1 MTEDRSPWSWVGPQ
15 VLFGMDR
22 HGTCT
27 LSAGPGLA
35 ALGYADGE
43 LVGTSLLDLFR
54 DDPAVLTSVHRA
66 LAGDTFTVT
75 REIDGRTLC
84 VSYQA
89 LHDASGLFTGSMAVC
104 TDVTEQLVDA
114 RRLAQAGRRADTLL
128 ALSGALGAAELS
140 PEEVLDT
147 GVRIITEALA
157 EAGVGWLLVDREDG
171 AQEAGGLVCAAVWH
185 ADDDL
190 RRRLRDGMPE
200 EMPEEDDGSGWRDAT
215 RVRTLRSP
223 VAFVRTEAGHPTG
236 RSPASRLVDDL
247 GLRYGLRM
255 PLRSRGRTI
264 GAADFVRGDALGPF
278 DEQDIAFAQ
287 EVADRFAL
295 AHDNALLLAEQ
306 RSVLRTLL
314 KFRSLADASV
324 DLIAI
329 ADQQGRPTYYN
340 PRLRAVGLALPDD
353 DVWASLATY
362 FGEERTVQMRAV
374 MAAGERWS
382 GDVALP
388 TDGTVPA
395 PGEGT
400 TGELLV
406 HAEAFPLV
414 APDTREPTGFA
425 WIAQDVTRLRA
436 TERRLRQA
444 NAELGRFQA
453 LVEASRDFIAIAG
466 LDGKVSYLNPGGR
479 ALVGLEPDDDLTSTT
494 IADYL
499 TAEGLEQS
507 LAVEQPAVREHGSWQ
522 GESTLRHFR
531 GGPPIPVAIASF
543 LMHDP
548 DTGAPFGLATVQRDM
563 TERLATER
571 SVRHLLEHRQAL
583 LERLVEAQETERAK
597 IAGDVHDDPVQALA
611 VVDLRLGLLR
621 RRITEQAPQLLDAVG
636 AVQETVV
643 AATQRLRALLFDL
656 EAPDLDHGLAPAL
669 ERAAEELFRDTGTRV
684 EVAAGS
690 EPPADRSLRT
700 VAFRIAREALVNAR
714 KHAGAG
720 HVWVTVRDSDGGLAV
735 HVADDGVGLGRGP
748 MRSAPGHHGVTG
760 MRDRASLA
768 GGEVVLADRP
778 GGGALVSLWLPR
790 APGQG

>member
-27 LSAGPGLA
+27 LSAGPGLP

-54 DDPAVLTSVHRA
+54 DDPAVLSSVHRA

-75 REIDGRTLC
+75 REIEGRTLC

-89 LHDASGLFTGSMAVC
+89 LHDASGLFTGSMAVS
-104 TDVTEQLVDA
+104 TDVTDQLADA
-114 RRLAQAGRRADTLL
+114 RGLAQARRRADTLVE
-128 ALSGALGAAELS
+128 LSGALGAAELS

-157 EAGVGWLLVDREDG
+157 EAAVGWLLVDDEEDG
-171 AQEAGGLVCAAVWH
+171 ADGGRLVCAAVWH
-185 ADDDL
+185 ADEDL
-190 RRRLRDGMPE
+190 RRRLRDGMPDDE
-200 EMPEEDDGSGWRDAT
+200 DGSGWRDAA
-215 RVRTLRSP
+215 RVRSLREP
-223 VAFVRTEAGHPTG
+223 VAFARNDAGHPSG

-247 GLRYGLRM
+247 GLRHGLRM

-287 EVADRFAL
+287 ELADRFAL

-306 RSVLRTLL
+306 RSVMRTLL
-314 KFRSLADASV
+314 NFQFLADASD

-329 ADQQGRPTYYN
+329 ADDRGRATYVN
-340 PRLRAVGLALPDD
+340 PRLRTAGLTLPDG
-353 DVWASLATY
+353 DVWSGVARY
-362 FGEERTVQMRAV
+362 FGEERTAQMRAA
-374 MAAGERWS
+374 MDAGERWR
-382 GDVALP
+382 GDVTLP
-388 TDGTVPA
+388 VPEPLA
-395 PGEGT
+395 SQVEGPT
-400 TGELLV
+400 ETAELLV
-406 HAEAFPLV
+406 HTEVFPLS

-436 TERRLRQA
+436 TERRLRRA
-444 NAELGRFQA
+444 DAELGQFQA

-479 ALVGLEPDDDLTSTT
+479 ALVGLGPDDDLTSTT

-522 GESTLRHFR
+522 GESTLRHLG
-531 GGPPIPVAIASF
+531 GGPPVPVAIASF

-563 TERLATER
+563 TERVAAER
-571 SVRHLLEHRQAL
+571 SVRRLSEHRQAL

-611 VVDLRLGLLR
+611 VVDLRLGLLQ
-621 RRITEQAPQLLDAVG
+621 RRIAEQAPQLLDAVG

-684 EVAAGS
+684 EVAADS

-714 KHAGAG
+714 KHSGAE

-735 HVADDGVGLGRGP
+735 QIADDGVGLGRGRL
-748 MRSAPGHHGVTG
+748 RSAPGHHGVTG

-768 GGEVVLADRP
+768 GGEVVLTDRP

>member
-27 LSAGPGLA
+27 VSAGPGLP

-54 DDPAVLTSVHRA
+54 DDPAVLSSVHRA

-75 REIDGRTLC
+75 REIEGRTLC

-89 LHDASGLFTGSMAVC
+89 LHDASGLFTGSMAVS
-104 TDVTEQLVDA
+104 TDVTDQLADA
-114 RRLAQAGRRADTLL
+114 RGLAQARRRADTLVE
-128 ALSGALGAAELS
+128 LSGALGAAELS

-157 EAGVGWLLVDREDG
+157 EAAVGWLLVDEEDG
-171 AQEAGGLVCAAVWH
+171 ADGGRLVCAAVWH
-185 ADDDL
+185 ADEDL
-190 RRRLRDGMPE
+190 RRRLRDGMPDD
-200 EMPEEDDGSGWRDAT
+200 DDGSGWRDAA
-215 RVRTLRSP
+215 RVRSLREP
-223 VAFVRTEAGHPTG
+223 VAFVRNDAGHPSG

-247 GLRYGLRM
+247 GLRHGLRM

-264 GAADFVRGDALGPF
+264 GAADFVRGDALGSF

-287 EVADRFAL
+287 ELADRFAL
-295 AHDNALLLAEQ
+295 AHDNALLHAEQ
-306 RSVLRTLL
+306 RSVMRTLL
-314 KFRSLADASV
+314 NFQFLADASD

-329 ADQQGRPTYYN
+329 ADDRGRATYVN
-340 PRLRAVGLALPDD
+340 PRLRTAGLTLPDG
-353 DVWASLATY
+353 DVWSGVARY
-362 FGEERTVQMRAV
+362 FGEERTAQMRAA
-374 MAAGERWS
+374 MDAGERWR
-382 GDVALP
+382 GDVTLP
-388 TDGTVPA
+388 VPEPLA
-395 PGEGT
+395 NQVDSPTET
-400 TGELLV
+400 AELLV
-406 HAEAFPLV
+406 HTEVFPLS

-436 TERRLRQA
+436 TERRLRRA
-444 NAELGRFQA
+444 DAELGQFQA

-479 ALVGLEPDDDLTSTT
+479 ALVGLGPDDDLTSTT

-522 GESTLRHFR
+522 GESTLRHFG
-531 GGPPIPVAIASF
+531 GGPPVPVAIASF

-563 TERLATER
+563 TERVAAER
-571 SVRHLLEHRQAL
+571 SVRRLSEHRQAL

-611 VVDLRLGLLR
+611 VVDLRLGLLQ
-621 RRITEQAPQLLDAVG
+621 RRIKEQAPQLLDAVG

-684 EVAAGS
+684 EVAADS

-714 KHAGAG
+714 KHSGAE

-735 HVADDGVGLGRGP
+735 QVADDGVGLGRGP
-748 MRSAPGHHGVTG
+748 LRSAPGHHGVTG

>member
-27 LSAGPGLA
+27 VSAGPGLP

-54 DDPAVLTSVHRA
+54 DDPAVLSSVHRA

-75 REIDGRTLC
+75 REIEGRTLC

-89 LHDASGLFTGSMAVC
+89 LHDASGLFTGSMAVS
-104 TDVTEQLVDA
+104 TDVTDQLADA
-114 RRLAQAGRRADTLL
+114 RGLAQARRRADTLVE
-128 ALSGALGAAELS
+128 LSGALGAAELS
-140 PEEVLDT
+140 PEDVLDT

-157 EAGVGWLLVDREDG
+157 EAAVGWLLVDEEDG
-171 AQEAGGLVCAAVWH
+171 ADGGRLVCAAVWH
-185 ADDDL
+185 ADEDL
-190 RRRLRDGMPE
+190 RRRLRDGMPDD
-200 EMPEEDDGSGWRDAT
+200 DDGSGWRDAA
-215 RVRTLRSP
+215 RVRSLREP
-223 VAFVRTEAGHPTG
+223 VAFVRNEAGHPSG

-247 GLRYGLRM
+247 GLRHGLRM

-264 GAADFVRGDALGPF
+264 GAADFVRGDARGPF

-287 EVADRFAL
+287 ELADRFAL

-306 RSVLRTLL
+306 RSVMRTLL
-314 KFRSLADASV
+314 NFQFLADASD

-329 ADQQGRPTYYN
+329 ADDRGRATYVN
-340 PRLRAVGLALPDD
+340 PRLRTAGLTLPDG
-353 DVWASLATY
+353 DVWSGVARY
-362 FGEERTVQMRAV
+362 FGEERTAQMRAA
-374 MAAGERWS
+374 MDAGERWR
-382 GDVALP
+382 GDVTLP
-388 TDGTVPA
+388 VPQPLA
-395 PGEGT
+395 NPVEGPT
-400 TGELLV
+400 ETAELLV
-406 HAEAFPLV
+406 HTEVFPLS

-436 TERRLRQA
+436 TERRLRRA
-444 NAELGRFQA
+444 DAELGQFQA

-479 ALVGLEPDDDLTSTT
+479 ALVGLGPDDDLTSTT

-522 GESTLRHFR
+522 GESTLRHFG
-531 GGPPIPVAIASF
+531 GGPPVPVAIASF

-563 TERLATER
+563 TERVAAER
-571 SVRHLLEHRQAL
+571 SVRRLSEHRQAL

-669 ERAAEELFRDTGTRV
+669 ERAAEELFRDTGTRI
-684 EVAAGS
+684 EVAADS
-690 EPPADRSLRT
+690 EPAVDRSLRT

-714 KHAGAG
+714 KHSGAE

-735 HVADDGVGLGRGP
+735 QVADDGVGLGRDRL
-748 MRSAPGHHGVTG
+748 RSAPGHHGVTG

-790 APGQG
+790 AGLRGAVP